1 MRERIEESVQE
12 RLLGSP
18 YFALRNVGCVYR
30 DGVLTLQGSLPTYYL
45 KQVAQSVVAETEGVT
60 TVVNQIEVK
69 AAAHRSSRGDRKKGQ
84 NKELSS

>member
-1 MRERIEESVQE
+1 MHERIEKSVQG

-30 DGVLTLQGSLPTYYL
+30 DGVLTLRGSLPTYYL
-45 KQVAQSVVAETEGVT
+45 KQMAQSVVTETEGVT

-69 AAAHRSSRGDRKKGQ
+69 PAAYRSSPG
-84 NKELSS
+84 